1 MQTVGEGR
9 IRMFMNSIFRAGMAN
24 WVDDTLIKGKNF
36 FYPVDIIYF
45 RVTETLFTTRGHP
58 IYVWPEA
65 TKLGKFKNQVKT
77 VTKCKWSAKAIPL

>member
-45 RVTETLFTTRGHP
+45 RVTENLFTTRVYSHLLVARS
-58 IYVWPEA
+58 YR
-65 TKLGKFKNQVKT
+65 TY
-77 VTKCKWSAKAIPL
+77 